1 MQKEKTKNDAS
12 LPKTEADPKLI
23 KRVEEYMALNK
34 WNLRQLSDALKFPA
48 STLSQWRAGKY
59 PGDNHQINVAVER
72 FLRIEAQKKF
82 ARDLSFVEIRNSRR
96 IWNVLETAHA
106 DGVIGVVIGDTGTSK
121 TMSVK
126 EYCKD
131 NDVIYLE
138 ANRTYRMPN
147 EYLRKIHVHKKVGKD
162 GRGSLNA
169 MYNDIVEELRG
180 TNTLIVID
188 QADYLNLGAIDVFRA
203 ISDEAEIGVVFVGL
217 PSFLRKLRGNEP
229 EVRQVRDRVKVKI
242 ELGAYS
248 AEECNEIMKIN
259 WNDTVAR
266 VLGNEFFRHSSGS
279 LRILSSLVYNARRI
293 MANPKNQDKELNQTL
308 IARAAEY
315 LEIRVA

>member
-1 MQKEKTKNDAS
+1 
-12 LPKTEADPKLI
+12 
-23 KRVEEYMALNK
+23 
-34 WNLRQLSDALKFPA
+34 
-48 STLSQWRAGKY
+48 
-59 PGDNHQINVAVER
+59 
-72 FLRIEAQKKF
+72 
-82 ARDLSFVEIRNSRR
+82 
-96 IWNVLETAHA
+96 
-106 DGVIGVVIGDTGTSK
+106 
-121 TMSVK
+121 MSVK

-138 ANRTYRMPN
+138 ANRTYRLPN
-147 EYLRKIHVHKKVGKD
+147 EYLRKIHVNKKVGKD

-203 ISDEAEIGVVFVGL
+203 ISDEAGIGVVFVGL

-229 EVRQVRDRVKVKI
+229 EVRQVRDRIKVKI
-242 ELGAYS
+242 ELAAYS
-248 AEECNEIMKIN
+248 AEECDDILNVN
-259 WNDTVAR
+259 WDGLNGLAK
-266 VLGNEFFRHSSGS
+266 EFYRYSSGS

-293 MANPKNQDKELNQTL
+293 MANPKNQDKDLNQTL

>member
-1 MQKEKTKNDAS
+1 MKPEKTVQQSGAS
-12 LPKTEADPKLI
+12 LPKTEADQKLI
-23 KRVEEYMALNK
+23 KLVKEFMATRAMSM
-34 WNLRQLSDALKFPA
+34 RQFCDSAKITSSVF
-48 STLSQWRAGKY
+48 SQWLSSKY
-59 PGDNHQINVAVER
+59 PGDNHQINVTVER
-72 FLRIEAQKKF
+72 FLRIESQKVIAK
-82 ARDLSFVEIRNSRR
+82 DLKFVEIRNSRR
-96 IWNVLETAHA
+96 IWGVLETAHA

-126 EYCKD
+126 QYCKD

-147 EYLRKIHVHKKVGKD
+147 EYLRKIHAHKKVGKD

-169 MYNDIVEELRG
+169 MYNDVVEELRG

-203 ISDEAEIGVVFVGL
+203 ISDEAGIGVVFVGL

-229 EVRQVRDRVKVKI
+229 EVRQVRDRIKFKI
-242 ELGAYS
+242 ELGSYS
-248 AEECNEIMKIN
+248 KEECDDILNVN
-259 WNDTVAR
+259 WDGLNGLAS
-266 VLGNEFFRHSSGS
+266 EFFRYSSGS

-293 MANPKNQDKELNQTL
+293 MANPKNQDKELNQAL